1 MRAGRARVAKKTK
14 KNNGNKRINN
24 KNDCIYCRISSQKQS
39 LDSQEEECK
48 KFCIE
53 KGYTIKET
61 IREIK
66 SARLFKNM
74 TKLKEC
80 IYRNKNIDI
89 IVLSID
95 RFMRNFSDTKNII
108 TKLKQNNINIISI
121 NKGNEHNIP
130 IPLLIGNGDN
140 GNNGDVINEEFLDNI
155 KLAQLES
162 ELISHRVKRGIDYK
176 LSLGNYFGAPGYG
189 YDTAFIEKDIDGS
202 KINIRTKIVN
212 KREMSIIECIV
223 KVYMK
228 SMTYY
233 DITKTIDELYTT
245 INPEMN
251 INTLLFYNEFSY
263 YNEKII
269 TPLLISEIFNH
280 CGIEKNEKIKIW
292 NKRMISNIYK
302 KFK

>member
-1 MRAGRARVAKKTK
+1 MRVGKERDRVGKKTK
-14 KNNGNKRINN
+14 SNKRINN
-24 KNDCIYCRISSQKQS
+24 KNDCIIYCRISSQKQS

-53 KGYTIKET
+53 KGYTVKET

-121 NKGNEHNIP
+121 NKGNENNTPVH
-130 IPLLIGNGDN
+130 LLISGSNDRGGDT
-140 GNNGDVINEEFLDNI
+140 VNEEFLDSI

-233 DITKTIDELYTT
+233 DITKTIDELYST

-269 TPLLISEIFNH
+269 TPLLISDIFNH
-280 CGIEKNEKIKIW
+280 CGIEKNEKIDKW